1 MRRTYRSKKE
11 TGGGL
16 DHRDVLLSVD
26 EKSSAFDAFYIQNL
40 KQTKR
45 ELSCMG
51 SSTQYNATSN
61 KVRKKK
67 FVKRIVKE
75 VENTPRDSISR
86 SAYLTPDKSIRVNK
100 GLDIFDQLLG
110 TTSPQHSDPKV
121 KKVDLFDKF
130 RSGREPKK
138 YGARKGR
145 KIKKFNYSS
154 SDYETDKENES
165 NNVSKNVTDIRA
177 HKLVLEKDLPN
188 DPKHQDESIN
198 NIVRNLSIFNNI
210 NKADASNSPV
220 ISFTYS
226 KKRSKQDASTEEYTI
241 KRKESNDLV
250 NTYNINK
257 LNASNDSNIKSK
269 NCGENNDEP
278 AYQNEYTVMKKT
290 EKQELDYVSVLSDS
304 INESDW
310 KNVSLGGSKP
320 SAPFLGFTVI
330 SDEKDDLKA
339 NNLQVCVDVS
349 NLKPIEVVNDSDLVV
364 SLGGSKP
371 SEVFFGFSVIDTY
384 INAGVENNEILD
396 EINGTMSGNSSIN
409 SQDLES
415 LYDTCN
421 SDKYADISTE
431 ISKEPVIKIMKL
443 DDAVFQKYYAK
454 MATYVSDTS
463 GNEDMDEQS
472 EESQESDVS
481 NNISLKSDVQS
492 PTDKINE
499 KVEYDSDDYSNPDQ
513 NPVAEFENSNIE
525 ADTETVS
532 PRSSES
538 EYNESI
544 SKDVESN
551 SNDDEQERCYVNTRR
566 RVTIKYN
573 SNKLSLDNSSSA
585 SSECDKTVLSN
596 NKFTINSS
604 HVKEIYH
611 NEIFVPDE
619 EAKIKSSLDSN
630 SIDSNAID
638 CINLDSDEVEEKMLD
653 SRISFITTRKSSR
666 KLSTLPRSPV
676 NLMDTKPTIVL
687 QPGKKWERSL
697 SIYRRM
703 TMMNDNFERSILTDE
718 SMNCKGRKYRQSVL
732 STMEMQEGF
741 LSDDCDDTIVELSKL
756 SIADSD
762 HDITVVDKVHGDRL
776 TTARDYVL
784 RRCNQT
790 DAILFD
796 ECYPDPLLKN
806 CHKIGEGVY
815 GEVFLWRARDGRAR
829 VMKIV
834 PVAGTTKVNGENQK
848 DFHEIISEIVIAMEL
863 SAIRTPIADLE
874 RKFDE
879 GKDVDALELHAIQN
893 ATDVFNE
900 LPYDLCYRNDI
911 APRPFHLAREIFL
924 KTET

>member
-1 MRRTYRSKKE
+1 
-11 TGGGL
+11 
-16 DHRDVLLSVD
+16 
-26 EKSSAFDAFYIQNL
+26 
-40 KQTKR
+40 
-45 ELSCMG
+45 
-51 SSTQYNATSN
+51 
-61 KVRKKK
+61 
-67 FVKRIVKE
+67 
-75 VENTPRDSISR
+75 
-86 SAYLTPDKSIRVNK
+86 
-100 GLDIFDQLLG
+100 
-110 TTSPQHSDPKV
+110 
-121 KKVDLFDKF
+121 
-130 RSGREPKK
+130 
-138 YGARKGR
+138 
-145 KIKKFNYSS
+145 
-154 SDYETDKENES
+154 
-165 NNVSKNVTDIRA
+165 
-177 HKLVLEKDLPN
+177 
-188 DPKHQDESIN
+188 
-198 NIVRNLSIFNNI
+198 
-210 NKADASNSPV
+210 
-220 ISFTYS
+220 
-226 KKRSKQDASTEEYTI
+226 
-241 KRKESNDLV
+241 
-250 NTYNINK
+250 
-257 LNASNDSNIKSK
+257 
-269 NCGENNDEP
+269 
-278 AYQNEYTVMKKT
+278 MKKT

-732 STMEMQEGF
+732 STMEMQEGSLHNESISSRRSTFVAKPSRSTIRILKEPNNSRISLCNNSVYDDLKGF

-900 LPYDLCYRNDI
+900 ED
-911 APRPFHLAREIFL
+911 F
-924 KTET
+924 